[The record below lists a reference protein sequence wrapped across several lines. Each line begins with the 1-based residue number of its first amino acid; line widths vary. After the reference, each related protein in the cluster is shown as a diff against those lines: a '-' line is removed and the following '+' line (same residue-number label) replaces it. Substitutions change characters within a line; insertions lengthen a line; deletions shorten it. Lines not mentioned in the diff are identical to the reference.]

1 MWLRQ
6 PRPSRMFPLGLV
18 EDFVFSKT
26 RWLSFLALL
35 SLCFASPTRAQ
46 TVLTAKPASLVIV
59 DADVADG
66 TGKPL
71 RKANVRIFGDRIV
84 TVGNFKPKANEQVIQ
99 AGGLVLAPGF
109 IDTHNHSDRGL
120 ETQPL
125 AETQISQG
133 ITTLLLGQDGGSPW
147 PLGDY
152 LAARRKDPPALNF
165 AICVGHATVREKVMG
180 EDYKRVARH
189 EEVAQMEKL
198 VEQGFQE
205 GAICLSS
212 GLEYVIGSY
221 ASTDEVVA
229 LARVAAKHG
238 GFYISHIRDEAD
250 KAFDAM
256 REVITIG
263 EEARLPVQN
272 THIKLGTVG
281 VWNKAADV
289 IKLYDD
295 ARKRGVDVTADCYPY
310 DAWHSNMK
318 VLVPSKRW
326 DDPVDVKKALEDV
339 GGGQNILIT
348 EYEADHTFEG
358 KTLADMAISRGISP
372 VALYIEMVKNGDAG
386 IIGKSMIEPD
396 IKILYQWKWTMVSS
410 DGGIGMKHP
419 RGAGTFPKVLGR
431 FVREKHWLTLV
442 EAVRKMTSLPA
453 WRLKLKDRG
462 TIKPGYV
469 ADLVLFNPATVIDNS
484 TFEEPMKLATGIEKV
499 WVSGTLVWDGSK
511 ATGARP
517 GKILPK

>member
-1 MWLRQ
+1 MKQINRVLHSFRTGIKPCIQ
-6 PRPSRMFPLGLV
+6 LYAGL
-18 EDFVFSKT
+18 
-26 RWLSFLALL
+26 LCALL
-35 SLCFASPTRAQ
+35 LAPAALAQ
-46 TVLTAKPASLVIV
+46 STTAKPTTLVIV
-59 DADVADG
+59 GADVADG

-71 RKANVRIFGDRIV
+71 RKANVRIAGGRIEKI
-84 TVGNFKPKANEQVIQ
+84 GNFKPKKDEQIIQ
-99 AGGLVLAPGF
+99 GGGLVLAPGF
-109 IDTHNHSDRGL
+109 IDMHNHSSQGL
-120 ETQPL
+120 ESQPL

-147 PLGDY
+147 PLGEY
-152 LAARRKDPPALNF
+152 LEKRRKDPPALNV
-165 AICVGHATVREKVMG
+165 AMCVGHATVRRKVMG
-180 EDYKRVARH
+180 DDYKRAARP
-189 EEVAQMEKL
+189 EEVEQMAKL
-198 VEQGFQE
+198 VEQGMQE
-205 GAICLSS
+205 GAVCLSS
-212 GLEYVIGSY
+212 GLEYVMGSY
-221 ASTDEVVA
+221 ASTEEVVA
-229 LARVAAKHG
+229 LARAAGKYG

-256 REVITIG
+256 REVVTIG
-263 EEARLPVQN
+263 EQAKLPVQN

-281 VWNKAADV
+281 VWGKAADV
-289 IKLYDD
+289 IKLYDE

-326 DDPVDVKKALEDV
+326 DDPVDVKKALDDV
-339 GGGQNILIT
+339 GGAQNILIT
-348 EYEADHTFEG
+348 EYEADRSFEG
-358 KTLADMAISRGISP
+358 KTLEEVAKSRSITP

-386 IIGKSMIEPD
+386 IIGKSMVEAD
-396 IKILYQWKWTMVSS
+396 IKTLYQWKWTMVSS

-431 FVREKHWLTLV
+431 FVREKQWLTLP

-462 TIKPGYV
+462 KIAKRYV

-484 TFEEPMKLATGIEKV
+484 TFEEPMKLSTGIEKV
-499 WVSGTLVWDGSK
+499 WVNGTLVWDGGK

-517 GKILPK
+517 GRVLPK

>member
-1 MWLRQ
+1 
-6 PRPSRMFPLGLV
+6 
-18 EDFVFSKT
+18 
-26 RWLSFLALL
+26 
-35 SLCFASPTRAQ
+35 
-46 TVLTAKPASLVIV
+46 
-59 DADVADG
+59 
-66 TGKPL
+66 L
-71 RKANVRIFGDRIV
+71 RKANVRIRGDRIV
-84 TVGNFKPKANEQVIQ
+84 KIGNFKPAANENVIQ
-99 AGGLVLAPGF
+99 AAGLVLAPGF
-109 IDTHNHSDRGL
+109 IDPHNHSDRGL

-133 ITTLLLGQDGGSPW
+133 ITTVLLGQDGGSPW
-147 PLGDY
+147 PLAEY
-152 LAARRKDPPALNF
+152 LEKRRKDPPALNV

-180 EDYKRVARH
+180 EDYKRVARAD
-189 EEVAQMEKL
+189 EIAQMEKL

-212 GLEYVIGSY
+212 GLEYVVGSY
-221 ASTDEVVA
+221 ASTDEIVA

-250 KAFDAM
+250 KSFDSM
-256 REVITIG
+256 REVIAIG
-263 EEARLPVQN
+263 EQARLPVQN

-281 VWNKAADV
+281 VWGKAADV

-326 DDPVDVKKALEDV
+326 EDPVDVKKALDDV
-339 GGGQNILIT
+339 GGPQNILIT
-348 EYEADHTFEG
+348 EYEADHSFEG
-358 KTLADMAISRGISP
+358 KTLEAVAKSRGITP
-372 VALYIEMVKNGDAG
+372 VELYIEMVKNGDAG

-410 DGGIGMKHP
+410 DGGIGMRHP

-431 FVREKHWLTLV
+431 FVREKQWLTLP
-442 EAVRKMTSLPA
+442 EAVRKMTSLTA

-462 TIKPGYV
+462 TIQPGYV

-484 TFEEPMKLATGIEKV
+484 TFEEPMKLSTGVEKV
-499 WVSGTLVWDGSK
+499 WVSGTLVWDAGK

-517 GKILPK
+517 GKVLPK

>member
-1 MWLRQ
+1 M
-6 PRPSRMFPLGLV
+6 
-18 EDFVFSKT
+18 
-26 RWLSFLALL
+26 
-35 SLCFASPTRAQ
+35 
-46 TVLTAKPASLVIV
+46 
-59 DADVADG
+59 ADG

-71 RKANVRIFGDRIV
+71 RKANVRIADGRIEKI
-84 TVGNFKPKANEQVIQ
+84 GNFKPKKDEQVIQ
-99 AGGLVLAPGF
+99 ASGLVLAPGF
-109 IDTHNHSDRGL
+109 MDMHNHSDRGL

-147 PLGDY
+147 PLGEY
-152 LAARRKDPPALNF
+152 LDNRRKDPPALNL
-165 AICVGHATVREKVMG
+165 AMCVGHATVRHKVMG
-180 EDYKRVARH
+180 EDYKRVARPD
-189 EEVAQMEKL
+189 EIARMENL
-198 VEQGFQE
+198 VEQGMQE
-205 GAICLSS
+205 GAVCLSS
-212 GLEYVIGSY
+212 GLEYVVGSY
-221 ASTDEVVA
+221 ASTDEVVS
-229 LARVAAKHG
+229 LARAAAKYG

-256 REVITIG
+256 REVVTIAEQG
-263 EEARLPVQN
+263 KLPAQN

-281 VWNKAADV
+281 VWGKAADV

-326 DDPVDVKKALEDV
+326 DDPADVQKALDDV
-339 GGGQNILIT
+339 GGAQNILIT
-348 EYEADHTFEG
+348 EYASDHSYEG
-358 KTLADMAISRGISP
+358 RTLEEVAKSRGVTP

-386 IIGKSMIEPD
+386 IIGKTMIEAD
-396 IKILYQWKWTMVSS
+396 IKTLYQWKWTMVSS

-431 FVREKHWLTLV
+431 FVREKQWLTLP
-442 EAVRKMTSLPA
+442 EAIRKMTSLPA

-462 TIKPGYV
+462 TIKKGNV

-484 TFEEPMKLATGIEKV
+484 TFAEPFELSTGIEKV
-499 WVSGTLVWDGSK
+499 WVNGTLVWDAGK

-517 GKILPK
+517 GRVLPK

>member
-1 MWLRQ
+1 
-6 PRPSRMFPLGLV
+6 MFP
-18 EDFVFSKT
+18 DIRNSRFTF
-26 RWLSFLALL
+26 
-35 SLCFASPTRAQ
+35 CFAAIALFFSLLNAVPVFAQ
-46 TVLTAKPASLVIV
+46 AQAAKPASIVIV
-59 DADVADG
+59 GAEVADG

-71 RKANVRIFGDRIV
+71 RKTNVRIAGGSIEKI
-84 TVGNFKPKANEQVIQ
+84 GNFKPKKDEPVIQ
-99 AGGLVLAPGF
+99 ASGLVLAPGF
-109 IDTHNHSDRGL
+109 IDMHNHSSQGL
-120 ETQPL
+120 ESQPL

-147 PLGDY
+147 PIADY
-152 LAARRKDPPALNF
+152 FRARLTDRPALNV
-165 AICVGHATVREKVMG
+165 AMCVGHATVRRKVMG
-180 EDYKRVARH
+180 EDYKRVARP
-189 EEVAQMEKL
+189 EEVEQMAKL
-198 VEQGFQE
+198 VEQGMQE
-205 GAICLSS
+205 GAVCLSS

-221 ASTDEVVA
+221 ASTEEVVA
-229 LARVAAKHG
+229 LARAAGRHG

-263 EEARLPVQN
+263 EQAKLPVQN

-281 VWNKAADV
+281 VWGKAADV
-289 IKLYDD
+289 IKLYDE

-326 DDPVDVKKALEDV
+326 EDPVDVQKALDDV
-339 GGGQNILIT
+339 GGAQNILIT
-348 EYEADHTFEG
+348 EYEADHSYEG
-358 KTLADMAISRGISP
+358 KTLEEVAKSRGITP

-386 IIGKSMIEPD
+386 IIGKSMIDAD
-396 IKILYQWKWTMVSS
+396 IKTLYQWPWTMVSS

-431 FVREKHWLTLV
+431 FVREKQWLTLP
-442 EAVRKMTSLPA
+442 EAIRKMTSLPA

-462 TIKPGYV
+462 TIKKGNV

-484 TFEEPMKLATGIEKV
+484 TFAEPFKLSTGIEKV
-499 WVSGTLVWDGSK
+499 WVNGTLVWDAGK

-517 GKILPK
+517 GRVLPK